1 MGKLVLVLERCVG
14 TRTLWLS
21 DSTLDGLEVQE
32 EVSKETLDRN
42 HLIHLGHLAR
52 SNELD
57 RLEQRAIDGRD
68 APRSLL
74 VLTVDAIRHHQ
85 GAGACFRS
93 ASHSNA
99 VGEQQLAVHH
109 RGCEVCSHV
118 GDHGTIGSK
127 QLCVADEQQAS
138 LSLAYTH
145 THRYE

>member
-1 MGKLVLVLERCVG
+1 MGKLVLVLVLVHERCVG

-21 DSTLDGLEVQE
+21 DTTLDGLEVQE

-57 RLEQRAIDGRD
+57 RLEQRAINGRD

-85 GAGACFRS
+85 GDRKS
-93 ASHSNA
+93 
-99 VGEQQLAVHH
+99 VV
-109 RGCEVCSHV
+109 
-118 GDHGTIGSK
+118 
-127 QLCVADEQQAS
+127 
-138 LSLAYTH
+138 
-145 THRYE
+145 